1 MSTRIPTLRSK
12 EPSLKWNPDPRSRIH
27 EIPQVDRPREK
38 LFAKGPA
45 ALSDVELLALVLGS
59 GTRSGGVL
67 EVATRVLAACDD
79 RLDAIEAAALL
90 RIPGLGR
97 ARSAAL
103 AAALELARRHLG
115 RGRPTIRSASD
126 ALPYLQ
132 SIRAEKQEQFACLSL
147 NGAGEVLATRV
158 VTVGLLDTNQVHPRE
173 VFADP
178 IADRAASIL
187 VAHNH
192 PSGTLAA
199 SAEDLALTERLAAAG
214 RLLGIPLLDHLIL
227 TADGHL
233 SLKSQGV
240 L

>member
-97 ARSAAL
+97 ARAPRSPRRSSSRAVTWAAVVRPSAPP
-103 AAALELARRHLG
+103 
-115 RGRPTIRSASD
+115 PTLSPTSSPFAPRSRS
-126 ALPYLQ
+126 
-132 SIRAEKQEQFACLSL
+132 SS
-147 NGAGEVLATRV
+147 RV
-158 VTVGLLDTNQVHPRE
+158 YR
-173 VFADP
+173 
-178 IADRAASIL
+178 
-187 VAHNH
+187 
-192 PSGTLAA
+192 
-199 SAEDLALTERLAAAG
+199 
-214 RLLGIPLLDHLIL
+214 
-227 TADGHL
+227 
-233 SLKSQGV
+233 
-240 L
+240 